1 MLDINNSR
9 QENKGASMKLYF
21 GVVVSVCSFFLFTC
35 LMICGETAW
44 GGTKT
49 GTARSSDELQQ
60 AVSKWKFHM
69 ANTAHKQDKTFRE
82 TVKTKRARGESD
94 TVTKKYKVRGTTYGT
109 FFWCPVK
116 GSKNTYRYSYT
127 YGEADPEMA
136 TTKAAHAF
144 DAEGRDCAQSPKIL
158 RINSDQL

>member
-1 MLDINNSR
+1 MLIINNSWQKWR
-9 QENKGASMKLYF
+9 GLSMKLYD
-21 GVVVSVCSFFLFTC
+21 GAILSVCCFFL
-35 LMICGETAW
+35 LISLVVPGATAW
-44 GGTKT
+44 GGTAT
-49 GTARSSDELQQ
+49 GLVKSTDELQQ

-94 TVTKKYKVRGTTYGT
+94 TVTKKYKVKGTTCGT
-109 FFWCPVK
+109 FFWCPLEN
-116 GSKNTYRYSYT
+116 NTAFRYAYS

-144 DAEGRDCAQSPKIL
+144 DAEGRNCSKSPKIL
-158 RINSDQL
+158 RITSDDL

>member
-1 MLDINNSR
+1 MR
-9 QENKGASMKLYF
+9 VYF
-21 GVVVSVCSFFLFTC
+21 GHVLSVCSLFVLIC
-35 LMICGETAW
+35 FVICGETAW

-49 GTARSSDELQQ
+49 GVAKSADGLQQ

-69 ANTAHKQDKTFRE
+69 ANTAHKQDKTFRD
-82 TVKTKRARGESD
+82 TVKIKGRQHSE

-109 FFWCPVK
+109 FFWCPVA
-116 GSKNTYRYSYT
+116 GSKNTFRYSYT

-144 DAEGRDCAQSPKIL
+144 DAEGRDCSKSPKIL
-158 RINSDQL
+158 RITSDDL

>member
-1 MLDINNSR
+1 
-9 QENKGASMKLYF
+9 MKVSF
-21 GVVVSVCSFFLFTC
+21 GRILSVCRFFLLVFFLVCSATV
-35 LMICGETAW
+35 W

-49 GTARSSDELQQ
+49 GTAGSSDELQQ

-94 TVTKKYKVRGTTYGT
+94 TVSKKYKVRGTTYGT
-109 FFWCPVK
+109 FFWCAVA
-116 GSKNTYRYSYT
+116 GNKNKFRYAYT

-136 TTKAAHAF
+136 TTKASHAF
-144 DAEGRDCAQSPKIL
+144 DAEGRDCSQSPKIL
-158 RINSDQL
+158 RIDSDQL